1 MLNYGRNRHPLGL
14 RVKTNQ
20 ALFNVGKGTK
30 NSAVG
35 QVSELGR
42 RCGGVV
48 SEFDTFSLQINSL
61 RGGFR

>member
-1 MLNYGRNRHPLGL
+1 MLNYGRNRHPFGL

-30 NSAVG
+30 IPAVG

-42 RCGGVV
+42 RIGGVV
-48 SEFDTFSLQINSL
+48 SEFDTFSLQINSFW
-61 RGGFR
+61 GGFR